1 MSIRRIR
8 ALAKKEFIQIRRDVR
23 SLVAAV
29 FLPLLMIFL
38 FGYALSLDV
47 DRIPTVVL
55 DRDGTPEAR
64 RFVSLLA
71 DSRYFEVT
79 RYLERPA
86 QLDEAL
92 ARGLA
97 LMAVVIPQDFGRA
110 LRTGAQ
116 TPVQVLFDATDSNTT
131 TIAEGYIKAV
141 ATDFGMALQAG
152 RLRRAGLRMADIP
165 VEPRIRVWF
174 NPEMK
179 SRNFIIPGLTGVIMM
194 SICALLTAMT
204 ISREK
209 ETGTLEQLI
218 STPVTRGEM
227 ILGKL
232 LPYLGVGLVDLT
244 LVVGAGVLVF
254 GVPFRGSY
262 LNLFFTSLLFLAGTL
277 AWGLF
282 LSAVAKTQL
291 QASQMAMLSAYLPS
305 FLLSGFIYP
314 IENMP
319 VVLRAIT
326 HVVPARYFVE
336 ILKGLFLRGVGL
348 DCLWPQVLALLVYT
362 AVVFTL
368 AVRKF
373 TLRLL

>member
-1 MSIRRIR
+1 VSIRRIR